1 MSSCRLRCFW
11 PKHILWFVICHLS
24 IIILLLFCSALHKAT
39 NKKRGISMTPGFC
52 FYSHWLPLLSCCNL
66 TACLCCFVSLVNS
79 TSWCLTLEGATKFTM
94 DLPLFPQKFS
104 MQIIHIPW
112 ASGKNLVQASQCI
125 VFAPM
130 LLSNLFELLLSILC
144 VLHCP
149 SRLIAAQIIPKLSCF
164 GLNNALAVVPPFNVA
179 LSLPSPLCLLS
190 QRFISFVEQFLV

>member
-1 MSSCRLRCFW
+1 MLQPHC
-11 PKHILWFVICHLS
+11 
-24 IIILLLFCSALHKAT
+24 
-39 NKKRGISMTPGFC
+39 
-52 FYSHWLPLLSCCNL
+52 LPLL
-66 TACLCCFVSLVNS
+66 LCFIGQLHLIMLDFRVRNKIYNGFASFS
-79 TSWCLTLEGATKFTM
+79 
-94 DLPLFPQKFS
+94 QKFS

-164 GLNNALAVVPPFNVA
+164 GLNNALAVVPPSMSHFH
-179 LSLPSPLCLLS
+179 SHLLS
-190 QRFISFVEQFLV
+190 VFSHNVLYHSWNSFWCKL